1 MDKFYLNNVQVQIND
16 MIKSLEMS
24 EQITDSM
31 AAEINMWRE
40 RFLTKTM
47 PDAVGLEEIEAM
59 AKTWRK
65 FLAIPSNRMVKES
78 PVELMNSCLKYAK
91 EDI

>member
-1 MDKFYLNNVQVQIND
+1 MDKFYLNSLQIQITD
-16 MIKSLEMS
+16 LIKSVEMC
-24 EQITDSM
+24 ENIADSM
-31 AAEINMWRE
+31 AAEITMWRE